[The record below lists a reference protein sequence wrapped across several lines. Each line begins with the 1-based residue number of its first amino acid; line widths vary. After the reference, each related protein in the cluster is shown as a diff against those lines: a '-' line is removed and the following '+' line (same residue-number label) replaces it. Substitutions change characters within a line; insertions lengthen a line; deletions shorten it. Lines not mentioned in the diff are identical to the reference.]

1 MNLFPDEMRRD
12 PYPLYEQMRG
22 SSPVLHIA
30 PFDLWM
36 IFDYEGVKRALTDH
50 DAFSSAVTPPTG
62 KAPEWIVFSDPPR
75 HTKLRGIVQRAFTPR
90 SIAGLEPRIRELSRE
105 LLDQR
110 IEHGA
115 MDLVAD
121 YAGPLP
127 AMVIAEMIGI
137 PAEDRAR
144 FMRWSEA
151 IVNLSHTLSG
161 GEEAARV
168 VSEHAAVKEEMKAY
182 VADLLEAR
190 RRAPEDDLLTR
201 LVEAEVD
208 GERLNEDEL
217 LNFFQFLLA
226 AGTETTTNLIDNAIL
241 CLLESPA
248 ELARVQAAP
257 DLVPSA
263 IEEVLRYR
271 SPLQMVFRE
280 TRRAVEVHG
289 QTIPAGKLV
298 LPVIGS
304 ANRDPQQ
311 FRDPGRFD
319 VARDPNPHVG
329 FGHGIHFCIGASLA
343 RLEARIALPDLLT
356 RLRGLELASEE
367 PWKPRKALIV
377 HGPARLPVCFEPGRR
392 AGGRAAGAH
401 AASP

>member
-22 SSPVLHIA
+22 SSPLLYIA

-90 SIAGLEPRIRELSRE
+90 SVAGLEPRIRELSRE

-110 IEHGA
+110 IEHGT
-115 MDLVAD
+115 MDLAAD

-127 AMVIAEMIGI
+127 TIVIAEMIGI

-248 ELARVQAAP
+248 ELARVRAAP

-311 FRDPGRFD
+311 FHDPGRFD

-356 RLRGLELASEE
+356 RLRGLELASKE
-367 PWKPRKALIV
+367 PWEPRKALIV
-377 HGPARLPVCFEPGRR
+377 HGPARLPVRFEPGRR

>member
-1 MNLFPDEMRRD
+1 MNLFPDEIRRD
-12 PYPLYEQMRG
+12 PYPLYEQMRS
-22 SSPVLHIA
+22 SSPALHIA

-110 IEHGA
+110 IEHGT
-115 MDLVAD
+115 MDLAAD

-127 AMVIAEMIGI
+127 TMVIAEMIGI

-182 VADLLEAR
+182 VADLLDAR

-241 CLLESPA
+241 CLLESPS
-248 ELARVQAAP
+248 ELARVRAAP

-263 IEEVLRYR
+263 IEEVLRHR

-280 TRRAVEVHG
+280 TRRAIEVHG

-356 RLRGLELASEE
+356 RLRGLELASKE
-367 PWKPRKALIV
+367 PWEPRKALIV

>member
-1 MNLFPDEMRRD
+1 MNLFPDEIRRD
-12 PYPLYEQMRG
+12 PYPLYEQMRS
-22 SSPVLHIA
+22 SSPALHIA

-110 IEHGA
+110 IEHGT
-115 MDLVAD
+115 MDLAAD

-127 AMVIAEMIGI
+127 TMVIAEMIGI

-182 VADLLEAR
+182 VADLLDAR

-241 CLLESPA
+241 CLLESPS
-248 ELARVQAAP
+248 ELARVRAAP

-263 IEEVLRYR
+263 IEEVLRHR

-280 TRRAVEVHG
+280 TRRAIEVHG

-304 ANRDPQQ
+304 ANRDPKQ

-356 RLRGLELASEE
+356 RLRGLELASKE
-367 PWKPRKALIV
+367 PWEPRKALIV
-377 HGPARLPVCFEPGRR
+377 HGPARLPVRFEPGRR

>member
-1 MNLFPDEMRRD
+1 MNLFPDEIRRD
-12 PYPLYEQMRG
+12 PYPLYEQMRS
-22 SSPVLHIA
+22 SSPALHIA

-110 IEHGA
+110 IEHGT
-115 MDLVAD
+115 MDLAAD

-127 AMVIAEMIGI
+127 TMVIAEMIGI

-182 VADLLEAR
+182 VADLLDAR

-241 CLLESPA
+241 CLLESPS
-248 ELARVQAAP
+248 ELARVRAAP
-257 DLVPSA
+257 DLVPAA
-263 IEEVLRYR
+263 IEEVLRHR

-280 TRRAVEVHG
+280 TRRAIEVHG

-356 RLRGLELASEE
+356 RLRGLELASKE
-367 PWKPRKALIV
+367 PWEPRKALIV
-377 HGPARLPVCFEPGRR
+377 HGPARLPVRFEPGRR

>member
-12 PYPLYEQMRG
+12 PYPLYEQMRS
-22 SSPVLHIA
+22 SSPALHIA

-36 IFDYEGVKRALTDH
+36 IFDYDGVKRALTDH

-110 IEHGA
+110 IEHGT
-115 MDLVAD
+115 MDLAAD

-127 AMVIAEMIGI
+127 TMVIAEMIGI

-182 VADLLEAR
+182 VAELLEAR

-241 CLLESPA
+241 CLLESPS
-248 ELARVQAAP
+248 ELARVRAAP

-289 QTIPAGKLV
+289 QTILAGKLV

-304 ANRDPQQ
+304 ANRDSRQ

-356 RLRGLELASEE
+356 RLRGLALASEE
-367 PWKPRKALIV
+367 PWEPRKALIV

-392 AGGRAAGAH
+392 AGAGAAGAH
-401 AASP
+401 APSP